1 MNESPQAF
9 LRDHQFFIQLFLSE
23 LTASEACFS
32 ITSLLRE
39 SLNRMPGST
48 STQFQIPRWWC
59 FATAFTTGA
68 VVMALEILGSRLLAP
83 IFGSSLFVWGALIG
97 IVLAAMSSGYAA
109 GGWFADRHNPE
120 KVLASL
126 LLISGLWT
134 VILAWYG
141 QPIVFRV
148 SQWIQDPRWGPC
160 LAAGVL
166 LAIPAFGLSGVLPA
180 LLRLAIADMGHLGRH
195 TGSMIA
201 VSTIGSLVGTWGTS
215 FYLLTWLGSATLV
228 AVLGVVLC
236 VLGLLWTFRSGLFPL
251 GINVF
256 LVISLV
262 GMSWRG
268 FHPVSVFPSAI
279 HQEDSPYQQVR
290 ISENDLFRYL
300 ILNNTFHAVMWKVE
314 PTFLALPYSQVMMG
328 VLPLV
333 NSPKRGLIL
342 GQGGGSLAKWL
353 AQKWPELE
361 LDVVEMDPVVVEA
374 AERYFDYVPPGN
386 HHVFVEDARTFLR
399 NSPHQYDVVWVDVFA
414 RHLIPFHVTT
424 QEFFE
429 ELRRHVTPNGA
440 VAVNLASSDAPA
452 NVRRAEAIR
461 TTMGLVFP
469 NIETYGVAGP
479 EWLKTKKGSVNL
491 IFFGSQF
498 GLDMQSQGYIDT
510 LVRTMNQD
518 KFPPEGLVFFQSHQ
532 PLILQ
537 AGTILTDDFSPLDL
551 LQGEG

>member
-1 MNESPQAF
+1 MVNSSSSHKPV
-9 LRDHQFFIQLFLSE
+9 
-23 LTASEACFS
+23 
-32 ITSLLRE
+32 
-39 SLNRMPGST
+39 
-48 STQFQIPRWWC
+48 PRWWC

-109 GGWFADRHNPE
+109 GGWLADRHNPE
-120 KVLASL
+120 RVLAGL
-126 LLISGLWT
+126 LLISGIWT
-134 VILAWYG
+134 LILAWYG
-141 QPIVFRV
+141 QPAVFRV

-166 LAIPAFGLSGVLPA
+166 LAVPAFGLSGVLPA

-201 VSTIGSLVGTWGTS
+201 VSTIGSLIGTWGTS

-236 VLGLLWTFRSGLFPL
+236 VLGALWTFRSALFSSVVQIAVVL
-251 GINVF
+251 GIGA
-256 LVISLV
+256 ISW
-262 GMSWRG
+262 MG
-268 FHPVSVFPSAI
+268 FHPVSVFPPAI

-333 NSPKRGLIL
+333 ERPKRGLIL
-342 GQGGGSLAKWL
+342 GHGGGSLAKWL
-353 AQKWPELE
+353 AEKWPELE

-374 AERYFDYVPPGN
+374 AEKYFQYVPPEN

-399 NSPHQYDVVWVDVFA
+399 NSSYEYDVVWVDVFA

-452 NVRRAEAIR
+452 NVRRAQAIR
-461 TTMGLVFP
+461 TTMGLIFP
-469 NIETYGVAGP
+469 NIDAYGVPGP
-479 EWLKTKKGSVNL
+479 EWLRTKKGSVNL
-491 IFFGSQF
+491 IFFASQS
-498 GLDMQSQGYIDT
+498 GPRMQSQAFLDT
-510 LVRTMNQD
+510 LVRVMNRD
-518 KFPPEGLVFFQSHQ
+518 KFPAEGLVFFQSHQ
-532 PLILQ
+532 PLTLQ
-537 AGTILTDDFSPLDL
+537 PGTILTDDFSPMDL

>member
-1 MNESPQAF
+1 MMSSQSVQS
-9 LRDHQFFIQLFLSE
+9 HV
-23 LTASEACFS
+23 
-32 ITSLLRE
+32 
-39 SLNRMPGST
+39 
-48 STQFQIPRWWC
+48 PRWWC

-97 IVLAAMSSGYAA
+97 VVLAAMSSGYAA
-109 GGWFADRHNPE
+109 GGWLADRHSPQ
-120 KVLASL
+120 KVLAGL
-126 LLISGLWT
+126 LLASGAWT
-134 VILAWYG
+134 LLLAWYG
-141 QPIVFRV
+141 QPVVFQV

-160 LAAGVL
+160 FAAGVL
-166 LAIPAFGLSGVLPA
+166 LAVPAFGLSGVLPA

-201 VSTIGSLVGTWGTS
+201 VSTIGSLIGTWGTS

-228 AVLGVVLC
+228 AVLGVIQFI
-236 VLGLLWTFRSGLFPL
+236 LGLIWTFRSGLFSKRLQTVLVL
-251 GINVF
+251 G
-256 LVISLV
+256 LG
-262 GMSWRG
+262 GMSWMG
-268 FHPVSVFPSAI
+268 FHPVLVFPPAI

-290 ISENDLFRYL
+290 VSENDLFRYL

-333 NSPKRGLIL
+333 EQPKRGLIL
-342 GQGGGSLAKWL
+342 GHGGGSLAKWL

-361 LDVVEMDPVVVEA
+361 LDVVEMDPVVVQA
-374 AERYFDYVPPGN
+374 AERYFQYVPPAN

-399 NSPHQYDVVWVDVFA
+399 NTSHQYDVVWVDVFA

-429 ELRRHVTPNGA
+429 ELKRHLAPKGA

-461 TTMGLVFP
+461 TTMGLVFEH
-469 NIETYGVAGP
+469 IEAYGVAGP
-479 EWLKTKKGSVNL
+479 DWLHTKKGSVNL
-491 IFFGSQF
+491 IFFGGPSVQ
-498 GLDMQSQGYIDT
+498 GMQNPAYLDN
-510 LVRTMNQD
+510 LVRAMNQD
-518 KFPPEGLVFFQSHQ
+518 KFPAEGLVFFQSHE
-532 PLILQ
+532 PVSLKT
-537 AGTILTDDFSPLDL
+537 GTILTDDFSPLDL